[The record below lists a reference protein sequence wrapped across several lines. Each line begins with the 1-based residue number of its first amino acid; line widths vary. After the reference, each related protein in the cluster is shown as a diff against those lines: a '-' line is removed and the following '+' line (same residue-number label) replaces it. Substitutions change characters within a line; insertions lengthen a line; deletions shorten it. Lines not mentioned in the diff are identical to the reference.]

1 MHHGA
6 ATTICKKGE
15 EEEQGEGLGWTSG
28 NGVEAVGGMV
38 VATHREQNVITGQ
51 RDTQMKVWRE
61 SSRKSLRRQAGR

>member
-15 EEEQGEGLGWTSG
+15 EEQGEGLGWTSG
-28 NGVEAVGGMV
+28 KRVEAMGGMV
-38 VATHREQNVITGQ
+38 VATRREQNVTTGQ
-51 RDTQMKVWRE
+51 RDIQMKVWRE